1 MYVGSGLGVLNRCWM
16 GELVVLCV
24 GLGVL
29 NRYWMARALWQKRP
43 IFLRSLL
50 IVAIGRWIRG
60 LVCWIRCVELVL
72 DGYD

>member
-1 MYVGSGLGVLNRCWM
+1 MCWMYVGSGLGVLNRCWM

-43 IFLRSLL
+43 I
-50 IVAIGRWIRG
+50 I
-60 LVCWIRCVELVL
+60 
-72 DGYD
+72 